1 MSKVVKYSKDVRT
14 KMLEGV
20 DELANTVKVTLGP
33 KGRNVVL
40 EKSYG
45 APLITN
51 DGVTI
56 AKEIEPEDKFANM
69 GAKLVYEVANKT
81 NDVAGDG
88 TTTATVLAQAI
99 MHNGIECVEKGANPV
114 FLKEGMEK
122 AAKLISEK
130 LLEQSHEVST
140 AKDIAQ
146 VAAIS
151 SGSTEIGN
159 YISQAMEKVGKDG
172 VITVDESKGF
182 ETELEIA
189 EGLEYDKGYMSP
201 YMVSDRDKMIS
212 ELDNPFILVTDQK
225 ISNIQEILPVLE
237 KIVQTSKPLLII
249 ADDIDNDALT
259 TLIVNKLRGTFNV
272 VATKAPSFG
281 DSQKEMLNDIAI
293 VTGAKFFTKELNME
307 LKNADLTD
315 LGSAT
320 KVVVKKDTTT
330 IIHGKGDSDAIKE
343 RVSEIKAQVEKTTSD
358 YDKKKLNERLAKIGS
373 GIAILKVGAATESE
387 MKEKKLRIEDAL
399 NATKAA
405 VSEGIIMGGGAALA
419 KIYRENK
426 ESLKD
431 ENVDIQRGI
440 NCVFEAI
447 LLPLHQIAENAGF
460 DGNEVV
466 KKQLASQDGIGFDAK
481 NGKWV
486 DLIENGIV
494 DPTKVTRYAVLNA
507 TSIASLFVTTEAG
520 VVTKEEPTDKLAN
533 ALSSMS
539 AGGQGMY

>member
-237 KIVQTSKPLLII
+237 KIVLTSKPLLII

-431 ENVDIQRGI
+431 DNVDIQRGI

-466 KKQLASQDGIGFDAK
+466 KKQLASQDGVGFDAK

>member
-237 KIVQTSKPLLII
+237 KIVLTSKPLLII

-330 IIHGKGDSDAIKE
+330 IIHGKGNSDAIKE

-431 ENVDIQRGI
+431 DNVDIQRGI

-466 KKQLASQDGIGFDAK
+466 KKQLASQDGVGFDAK

>member
-293 VTGAKFFTKELNME
+293 VTGAKFFTKELNLE

-431 ENVDIQRGI
+431 DNVDIQRGI

-466 KKQLASQDGIGFDAK
+466 KKQLASQDGVGFDAK

>member
-140 AKDIAQ
+140 AKDIAK

-431 ENVDIQRGI
+431 DNVDIQRGI

>member
-146 VAAIS
+146 VASIS

-431 ENVDIQRGI
+431 DNVDIQRGI

-466 KKQLASQDGIGFDAK
+466 KKQLASQDGVGFDAK

>member
-330 IIHGKGDSDAIKE
+330 IIHGEGDSDAIKE

-431 ENVDIQRGI
+431 DNVDIQRGI

-466 KKQLASQDGIGFDAK
+466 KKQLASQDGVGFDAK

>member
-56 AKEIEPEDKFANM
+56 AKEIEPEDKCANM
-69 GAKLVYEVANKT
+69 GARLVYEVANKT

-330 IIHGKGDSDAIKE
+330 IIHGKGDSNAIKE

-431 ENVDIQRGI
+431 DNVDIQRGI

>member
-249 ADDIDNDALT
+249 ADDIDNDALN

-431 ENVDIQRGI
+431 DNVDIQRGI

-520 VVTKEEPTDKLAN
+520 VVTKEEPTDKLAS

>member
-51 DGVTI
+51 NGVTI

-431 ENVDIQRGI
+431 DNVDIQRGI

>member
-343 RVSEIKAQVEKTTSD
+343 RVNEIKAQVEKTTSD

-431 ENVDIQRGI
+431 DNVDIQRGI

-466 KKQLASQDGIGFDAK
+466 KKQLASQDGVGFDAK

-520 VVTKEEPTDKLAN
+520 VVTKEEPTDKLAS

>member
-14 KMLEGV
+14 KMLDGV

-431 ENVDIQRGI
+431 DNVDIQRGI

-520 VVTKEEPTDKLAN
+520 VVTKEEPTDKLAS

>member
-146 VAAIS
+146 VASIS

-431 ENVDIQRGI
+431 DNVDIQRGI

-466 KKQLASQDGIGFDAK
+466 KKQLASQDGVGFDAK

-520 VVTKEEPTDKLAN
+520 VVTKEEPTDKLAS

>member
-237 KIVQTSKPLLII
+237 KIVQTSKPLLLI

-330 IIHGKGDSDAIKE
+330 IIHGEGDSDAIKE

-431 ENVDIQRGI
+431 DNVDIQRGI

-466 KKQLASQDGIGFDAK
+466 KKQLASQDGVGFDAK

>member
-33 KGRNVVL
+33 KGRNVFL

-431 ENVDIQRGI
+431 DNVDIQRGI

-520 VVTKEEPTDKLAN
+520 VVTKEEPTDKLAS

>member
-330 IIHGKGDSDAIKE
+330 IIHGKGDSNAIKE

-466 KKQLASQDGIGFDAK
+466 KKQLASQDGVGFDAK

>member
-1 MSKVVKYSKDVRT
+1 MSKEVKYSKEVRE

-99 MHNGIECVEKGANPV
+99 MHNGIACVEKGANPV

-122 AAKLISEK
+122 ASKLISEK
-130 LLEQSHEVST
+130 LLAESKTVST
-140 AKDIAQ
+140 TKDIAQ
-146 VAAIS
+146 VASIS
-151 SGSTEIGN
+151 SGSTEIGD
-159 YISQAMEKVGKDG
+159 YIAQAMEKVGKDG

-189 EGLEYDKGYMSP
+189 EGMEYDKGYMSP
-201 YMVSDRDKMIS
+201 YMVSDRDKMQS
-212 ELDNPFILVTDQK
+212 ELDNPYILVTDQK
-225 ISNIQEILPVLE
+225 INNIQEILPVLE

-249 ADDIDNDALT
+249 AEDVDNDALT

-272 VATKAPSFG
+272 VVTKAPSFG
-281 DSQKEMLNDIAI
+281 DSQKAMLNDIAV
-293 VTGAKFFTKELNME
+293 VTGAKYFTKELNMDLKTCE
-307 LKNADLTD
+307 LSD
-315 LGSAT
+315 LGTAS

-330 IIHGKGDSDAIKE
+330 IIHGNGNSADIAN
-343 RVSEIKAQVEKTTSD
+343 RVSEIKAQLEKTTSD

-426 ESLKD
+426 DALKS
-431 ENVDIQRGI
+431 DIIDVQRGI

-460 DGNEVV
+460 DGNEIV
-466 KKQLASQDGIGFDAK
+466 KQQLTKEDGIGFDAK
-481 NGKWV
+481 NGTWV
-486 DLIENGIV
+486 NMLDNGIV

-507 TSIASLFVTTEAG
+507 TSIAALFVTTEAG
-520 VVTKEEPTDKLAN
+520 VVTKEDPTSKLAG
-533 ALSSMS
+533 ALSSMGN
-539 AGGQGMY
+539 GGQGMY